1 MKKITW
7 TDDLSVGVGLIDEQ
21 HKMLIRRL
29 NDMSQAIED
38 VKGPTEIART
48 LEFLIE
54 YTDFHFSTEAE
65 HMKRSGYP
73 GLARHLKKH
82 EEFTSTLA
90 DLEEEF
96 REDGATQIL
105 ADSIDTFL
113 VNWLIKHISNVDVEF
128 GAYLEEKGITLE
140 GE

>member
-7 TDDLSVGVGLIDEQ
+7 SDDLSVGVDLIDKQ
-21 HKMLIRRL
+21 HKMLIKRL
-29 NDMSQAIED
+29 NDMSEAIED

-54 YTDFHFSTEAE
+54 YTDYHFSTETE
-65 HMKRSGYP
+65 HMRRTGFP
-73 GLARHLKKH
+73 GLADHLKKH
-82 EEFTSTLA
+82 DEFTSTLA

-96 REDGATQIL
+96 REDGATHML
-105 ADSIDTFL
+105 AESLDTFL
-113 VNWLIKHISNVDVEF
+113 VNWLVKHISSVDVEF
-128 GAYLEEKGITLE
+128 GKFLGEKGITLE